1 MLKTI
6 INIFKKSRKGETQKK
21 NGGSAQMVV
30 VLTNNEMSCLV
41 QSYFCDLMRSLLYLY
56 L

>member
-21 NGGSAQMVV
+21 KWWQRPNGGG
-30 VLTNNEMSCLV
+30 
-41 QSYFCDLMRSLLYLY
+41 FDK
-56 L
+56 